1 MAKPG
6 TMGAP
11 ILPWNASM
19 PALIP
24 ELIAM
29 ASDPTVKTADLLLKA
44 LVCTESNQ
52 FKTTDPRAIRKI
64 LED

>member
-1 MAKPG
+1 M
-6 TMGAP
+6 
-11 ILPWNASM
+11 PWNASM

>member
-1 MAKPG
+1 
-6 TMGAP
+6 
-11 ILPWNASM
+11 M

-52 FKTTDPRAIRKI
+52 FKSDPLRDWIEAEKDIAA
-64 LED
+64 LLNGEN

>member
-1 MAKPG
+1 
-6 TMGAP
+6 
-11 ILPWNASM
+11 M
-19 PALIP
+19 PALLTD
-24 ELIAM
+24 LINQ
-29 ASDPTVKTADLLLKA
+29 ASDPAVKTADLLLKA

>member
-1 MAKPG
+1 
-6 TMGAP
+6 
-11 ILPWNASM
+11 M
-19 PALIP
+19 PTPLSD
-24 ELIAM
+24 LIAL